1 MRNTSPSL
9 TARQLRWVDEFL
21 VDGNATAAAVRAGY
35 SERSARSIA
44 HENMTKPALQAVLAE
59 RRGEVA
65 DRLQIT
71 REGVIQGLLDA
82 VHLAREQA
90 NPAGMVAGLREIG
103 KMLGY
108 YAPEVK
114 RVELGLSATAER
126 QRFEA
131 MSDEELLAHIDQ
143 VQLAD

>member
-1 MRNTSPSL
+1 MRNLDHSL

-44 HENMTKPALQAVLAE
+44 HENMTKPALQAVLSE

-65 DRLQIT
+65 SRLQIT

-82 VHLAREQA
+82 VHLAKEQS

-114 RVELGLSATAER
+114 RVEVGLSATAER

-131 MSDEELLAHIDQ
+131 MSDEELLSHIERLQ
-143 VQLAD
+143 VAA